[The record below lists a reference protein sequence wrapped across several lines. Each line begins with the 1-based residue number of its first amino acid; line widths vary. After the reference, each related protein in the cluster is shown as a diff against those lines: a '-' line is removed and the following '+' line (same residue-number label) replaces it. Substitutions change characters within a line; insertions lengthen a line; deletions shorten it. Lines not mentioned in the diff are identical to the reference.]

1 MRQYLTFNG
10 KNSKDYGVYISGG
23 GTFNAPRRSRDKI
36 NIPGRN
42 GSLTIDNGRYD
53 NISVEYP
60 AFIYRDFD
68 VNISAF
74 RNMLLANRK
83 YVRLEDSYH
92 PDEFRMALYDGNF
105 EADVVDNL
113 SAGKFTLLFDC
124 YPQRFLKSGE
134 QEYEYTAAGS
144 ILNRTDQIALPL
156 LRVYGDGTVT
166 INGVSIVISGSSTYT
181 DIDCEL
187 MEAYKDTLT
196 TNKNSTITLSNGK
209 FPQLDPGSNAITLS
223 SVTKV
228 IITPRWW
235 IL

>member
-1 MRQYLTFNG
+1 MRQYLLFNG

-23 GTFNAPRRSRDKI
+23 GTFNAPKRNQDKI
-36 NIPGRN
+36 SIPGRN
-42 GSLTIDNGRYD
+42 GSLTIDNGNYE
-53 NISVEYP
+53 NITIEYP

-68 VNISAF
+68 ANISAF
-74 RNMLLANRK
+74 RNMLLANKK
-83 YVRLEDSYH
+83 YVKLEDSYH
-92 PDEFRMALYDGNF
+92 PDEYRLAIYDGNF
-105 EADVVDNL
+105 DADVVDNL
-113 SAGKFTLLFDC
+113 KAGKFKLRFDC
-124 YPQRFLKSGE
+124 YPQRFLKSGD

-144 ILNRTDQIALPL
+144 ILNRTDQTALPL

-187 MEAYKDTLT
+187 MEAYKDTLA
-196 TNKNSTITLSNGK
+196 TNKNNTITLSNGK
-209 FPQLDPGSNAITLS
+209 FPQLDPGTNAIALS
-223 SVTKV
+223 SVSKV